1 MNFIRFNYSKLTSF
15 FMITIIG
22 SGKVG
27 GDAALFSALK
37 RLDDQ
42 ILLLDVAEG
51 LPQGEAMDINH
62 MLSEQGIDVE
72 VKGSNNFEDMKGSKA
87 VVVVAGSGR
96 KPGMT
101 RMDLLKINA
110 SIVKSVVENVKKY
123 ADDSMII
130 PVTNPLDP
138 MAYITYKVSGFDRSR
153 VFGMGGMLDLSR
165 FRQFN
170 HEATGH
176 SRDSIRAL
184 VIGEHGENML
194 PLPRFSSVSG
204 IPLSSFLPKE
214 KLDELVLNTKQV
226 AAKVIELKGATVH
239 APGNAISAILESV
252 VRDRKQVIPVA
263 TYLDGEYGHSD
274 VTIGVPAIIGKKGVE
289 KIIELDLN
297 DEEKQVFDKAV
308 ESVKSAISGIEI

>member
-1 MNFIRFNYSKLTSF
+1 
-15 FMITIIG
+15 MITIIG

-27 GDAALFSALK
+27 GEVALFSALK

-42 ILLLDVAEG
+42 ILLLDVVDG
-51 LPQGEAMDINH
+51 LPQGEAMDLNH

-72 VKGSNNFEDMKGSKA
+72 VKGSNNFADMKNSKI

-110 SIVKSVVENVKKY
+110 NVVKSVVENIKKY
-123 ADDSMII
+123 ANESMII

-138 MAYITYKVSGFDRSR
+138 MAYVTYKVSGFDKNRI
-153 VFGMGGMLDLSR
+153 FGMGGMLDLSR
-165 FRQFN
+165 FKQFI
-170 HEATGH
+170 HEATGY

-194 PLPRFSSVSG
+194 PLTRFSSVSG
-204 IPLSSFLPKE
+204 IPLSSFLPKA
-214 KLDELVLNTKQV
+214 KLDEIVQNTKQI

-239 APGNAISAILESV
+239 APGNAISAIVESV
-252 VRDRKQVIPVA
+252 VKDRKQIIPVA

-274 VTIGVPAIIGKKGVE
+274 VTIGVPAIIGKNGVE
-289 KIIELDLN
+289 KIIELELDD
-297 DEEKQVFDKAV
+297 DEKKVFDAGVK
-308 ESVKSAISGIEI
+308 SVKDAISGIEI

>member
-1 MNFIRFNYSKLTSF
+1 
-15 FMITIIG
+15 MITIIG

-42 ILLLDVAEG
+42 ILLLDVAAG

-72 VKGSNNFEDMKGSKA
+72 VKGSNNFEDMKGSKI

-110 SIVKSVVENVKKY
+110 TIVKSVVENIKKY
-123 ADDSMII
+123 ANDSMII

-165 FRQFN
+165 FKQFI
-170 HEATGH
+170 HETTGH

-204 IPLSSFLPKE
+204 IPLSSFLPKQ
-214 KLDELVLNTKQV
+214 KLDELVQNTKQV

-239 APGNAISAILESV
+239 APGNAISAMVEAV

-274 VTIGVPAIIGKKGVE
+274 VTIGVPAVIGKKGVE

-297 DEEKQVFDKAV
+297 AEEKQSFDAGIQ
-308 ESVKSAISGIEI
+308 SVKSAISGIQI

>member
-1 MNFIRFNYSKLTSF
+1 
-15 FMITIIG
+15 MITIIG

-72 VKGSNNFEDMKGSKA
+72 VKGSNNFADMKGSNT

-110 SIVKSVVENVKKY
+110 TIVKSVVENIKKY
-123 ADDSMII
+123 ADNSMII

-165 FRQFN
+165 FRQFI

-204 IPLSSFLPKE
+204 IPLSSFLPKQ
-214 KLDELVLNTKQV
+214 KLDELVQNTKQV
-226 AAKVIELKGATVH
+226 AARVIELKGATVH
-239 APGNAISAILESV
+239 APGNAISAMIESV

-274 VTIGVPAIIGKKGVE
+274 VTIGVPAVIGKRGVE

-297 DEEKQVFDKAV
+297 AEERQSFDAAV
-308 ESVKSAISGIEI
+308 QSVKSAISGIQI

>member
-1 MNFIRFNYSKLTSF
+1 
-15 FMITIIG
+15 MITIIG

-27 GDAALFSALK
+27 GDAALFSAIK
-37 RLDDQ
+37 KLDDQ
-42 ILLLDVAEG
+42 ILLLDVAKG

-62 MLSEQGIDVE
+62 MLSEQGIDVD
-72 VKGSNNFEDMKGSKA
+72 VKGSNDFADMQGSDI

-110 SIVKSVVENVKKY
+110 SIVKGVVENIKKY
-123 ADDSMII
+123 AGNSIII

-138 MAYITYKVSGFDRSR
+138 MAYITYKVSGFEKNR

-165 FRQFN
+165 FKQFI
-170 HEATGH
+170 HKATGY

-204 IPLSSFLPKE
+204 IPLQFLLPKE
-214 KLDELVLNTKQV
+214 KMDRMVQDTKQV

-239 APGNAISAILESV
+239 APGNAISSIVESV
-252 VRDRKQVIPVA
+252 IRDKKQIIPVS
-263 TYLDGEYGHSD
+263 TYLDGQYGHSD
-274 VTIGVPAIIGKKGVE
+274 VTIGVPAVVGRDGIKE
-289 KIIELDLN
+289 IIELDL
-297 DEEKQVFDKAV
+297 DTVEKKMFDDGVK
-308 ESVKSAISGIEI
+308 SVKDAVSGIEI

>member
-1 MNFIRFNYSKLTSF
+1 
-15 FMITIIG
+15 MITIIG

-42 ILLLDVAEG
+42 ILLLDVVEG

-72 VKGSNNFEDMKGSKA
+72 VKGSNDYADMKGSNI

-110 SIVKSVVENVKKY
+110 SVVKSVVGNIKKY

-138 MAYITYKVSGFDRSR
+138 MAYVTYKVSGFDRSR

-165 FRQFN
+165 FKQFI
-170 HEATGH
+170 HKATGH

-204 IPLSSFLPKE
+204 IPLSTFLPQE
-214 KLDELVLNTKQV
+214 KLDELVQNTKQV

-239 APGNAISAILESV
+239 APGNAISAIVESV
-252 VRDRKQVIPVA
+252 VKDRKQVMPVA

-274 VTIGVPAIIGKKGVE
+274 VTIGVPAVIGKKGVE

-297 DEEKQVFDKAV
+297 DEEKQVFEKGI
-308 ESVKSAISGIEI
+308 ESVKGAISGIEI

>member
-1 MNFIRFNYSKLTSF
+1 
-15 FMITIIG
+15 MITIIG

-37 RLDDQ
+37 KLDDQ

-51 LPQGEAMDINH
+51 LPQGEAMDISH

-72 VKGSNNFEDMKGSKA
+72 IKGSNNFADMKGSNV

-110 SIVKSVVENVKKY
+110 SIVKSVVENIKKY
-123 ADDSMII
+123 ADNSMII

-138 MAYITYKVSGFDRSR
+138 MAYITYKISGFDRSR
-153 VFGMGGMLDLSR
+153 IFGMGGMLDLSR
-165 FRQFN
+165 FRQFI

-239 APGNAISAILESV
+239 APGNAISAIIEALI
-252 VRDRKQVIPVA
+252 RDRKQVIPVA
-263 TYLDGEYGHSD
+263 TYLDGEYGHSN
-274 VTIGVPAIIGKKGVE
+274 VTIGVPAVIGKQGVE
-289 KIIELDLN
+289 KIIELDLDN
-297 DEEKQVFDKAV
+297 NEKQVFEKAV
-308 ESVKSAISGIEI
+308 KSVKDAISSIEI

>member
-1 MNFIRFNYSKLTSF
+1 
-15 FMITIIG
+15 MITIIG

-37 RLDDQ
+37 RLDDK
-42 ILLLDVAEG
+42 ILLLDVVNG

-72 VKGSNNFEDMKGSKA
+72 VKGSNDFADMQGSKI

-110 SIVKSVVENVKKY
+110 GVVKSVVENIKKY
-123 ADDSMII
+123 AKDSMII

-138 MAYITYKVSGFDRSR
+138 MAYVTYKASGFEKNR

-165 FRQFN
+165 FRQFI

-204 IPLSSFLPKE
+204 IPLSAFLPKE
-214 KLDELVLNTKQV
+214 KLDELILNTKQV

-239 APGNAISAILESV
+239 APGNAISAMIESI

-274 VTIGVPAIIGKKGVE
+274 VTIGVPAVIGKNGVE
-289 KIIELDLN
+289 KIVELDLN
-297 DEEKQVFDKAV
+297 SEEKAAFDAG
-308 ESVKSAISGIEI
+308 VKNVKDAIAGIEI

>member
-1 MNFIRFNYSKLTSF
+1 
-15 FMITIIG
+15 MITIIG

-27 GDAALFSALK
+27 GEVALFSALK

-42 ILLLDVAEG
+42 ILLLDVVDG
-51 LPQGEAMDINH
+51 LPQGEAMDLNH

-72 VKGSNNFEDMKGSKA
+72 VKGSNNFADMKNSKI

-110 SIVKSVVENVKKY
+110 NVVKSVVENIKKY
-123 ADDSMII
+123 ANESMII

-138 MAYITYKVSGFDRSR
+138 MAYITYKVSGFDKNRI
-153 VFGMGGMLDLSR
+153 FGMGGMLDLSR
-165 FRQFN
+165 FKQFI
-170 HEATGH
+170 HEATGY

-214 KLDELVLNTKQV
+214 KLDELVQNTKQV

-239 APGNAISAILESV
+239 APGNGISAIVESV
-252 VRDRKQVIPVA
+252 VKDRKQIIPVA

-274 VTIGVPAIIGKKGVE
+274 VTIGVPAVIGKNGVE
-289 KIIELDLN
+289 KIIELELDN
-297 DEEKQVFDKAV
+297 DEKKVFDAGVK
-308 ESVKSAISGIEI
+308 SVKDAISGIEI

>member
-1 MNFIRFNYSKLTSF
+1 
-15 FMITIIG
+15 MITIIG

-42 ILLLDVAEG
+42 ILLLDVAAG

-72 VKGSNNFEDMKGSKA
+72 VKGSNNFEDMKGSNI

-110 SIVKSVVENVKKY
+110 TIVKSVVENIKKY
-123 ADDSMII
+123 ASDSMII

-153 VFGMGGMLDLSR
+153 IFGMGGMLDLSR
-165 FRQFN
+165 FRQFI
-170 HEATGH
+170 HEATGY

-204 IPLSSFLPKE
+204 IPLNTILPKQ
-214 KLDELVLNTKQV
+214 KLDELVQNTKQV

-239 APGNAISAILESV
+239 APGNAISAMIESV
-252 VRDRKQVIPVA
+252 VRDRKQVIPVS
-263 TYLDGEYGHSD
+263 TYLDGEYGYSD
-274 VTIGVPAIIGKKGVE
+274 VTIGVPAVIGKKGVE

-297 DEEKQVFDKAV
+297 AEEKQVFDTAIQ
-308 ESVKSAISGIEI
+308 SVKSAISGIQI

>member
-1 MNFIRFNYSKLTSF
+1 
-15 FMITIIG
+15 MITIIG

-27 GDAALFSALK
+27 GDAAMFSALK
-37 RLDDQ
+37 RVDDE
-42 ILLLDVAEG
+42 ILLLDVVKG

-62 MLSEQGIDVE
+62 MLAEQGIDVQ
-72 VKGSNNFEDMKGSKA
+72 VRGSNDFEDMRGSNV

-110 SIVKSVVENVKKY
+110 SIVKSVVENVRKY
-123 ADDSMII
+123 ADDSMIV

-138 MAYITYKVSGFDRSR
+138 MTYITYKVSGFDRSR

-165 FRQFN
+165 FKEFIHQ
-170 HEATGH
+170 ATGY
-176 SRDSIRAL
+176 SKNSIGAL

-194 PLPRFSSVSG
+194 PLPRFSTVSG
-204 IPLSSFLPKE
+204 IPLPSLLPKE
-214 KLDELVLNTKQV
+214 KLDKLVEDTRQV
-226 AAKVIELKGATVH
+226 AAKVIESKGSTVH
-239 APGNAISAILESV
+239 APGNAISTILESV
-252 VRDRKQVIPVA
+252 LKDRKQVIPVT

-274 VTIGVPAIIGKKGVE
+274 VTIGVPAVVGKGGVE

-297 DEEKQVFDKAV
+297 GEERERFDKAV
-308 ESVKSAISGIEI
+308 TVVKAAISSISET